1 MIIVAGWIRVAPE
14 DRAQYLA
21 GCREVVA
28 AARRTPGCIDFAISP
43 DLIDDG
49 RIDVFEQWESVE
61 AVETFRGSGPSDDQ
75 QTAILDAA
83 VTQHTV
89 TDSASLT

>member
-14 DRAQYLA
+14 DRAQYLE

-28 AARRTPGCIDFAISP
+28 AARRTPGCVDFAISP

-49 RIDVFEQWESVE
+49 RIDIYEQWESVA
-61 AVETFRGSGPSDDQ
+61 AVEAFRGSGPTDDQ

-83 VTQHTV
+83 VTQHSV
-89 TDSASLT
+89 ADSTPLT